1 MEQQRQSVDGRRGLD
16 QKLLKED
23 KRKLAVPAGAE
34 VLVDLRLTKGR
45 PDGRCPLAKARE
57 PLHREGIGSVA
68 SCRLDRPGHI
78 AGGSCIG
85 RELVRILPPMRIR
98 TMLSRDW
105 LDALCK
111 DLSMSQKWDSLLAGS
126 DREMPRCL
134 RNVANLNCLNML
146 MMSSSVGGILS
157 DGSGITIRC
166 LTGKPQN
173 I

>member
-1 MEQQRQSVDGRRGLD
+1 
-16 QKLLKED
+16 
-23 KRKLAVPAGAE
+23 
-34 VLVDLRLTKGR
+34 
-45 PDGRCPLAKARE
+45 
-57 PLHREGIGSVA
+57 
-68 SCRLDRPGHI
+68 
-78 AGGSCIG
+78 
-85 RELVRILPPMRIR
+85 MRIR